1 MRMPT
6 QIFAECMDDQNH
18 ADFALGQA
26 ELSAQE
32 RFQTISGGQTELAQ
46 QLMIIA
52 KITA

>member
-1 MRMPT
+1 MPT

-18 ADFALGQA
+18 AHLAFGQA

-32 RFQTISGGQTELAQ
+32 SFQTISGGQTELAQ